1 MVALR
6 EAGFSVPEPLAQNR
20 HTIVM
25 SLIDAPPLRQISEVP
40 DPAGLY
46 AELMEMILKLAR
58 FGLIHGDFNE
68 FNILIKEEKLSDSSN
83 TTESYFL
90 SDVESH
96 DKSIEDS
103 KAPKHSGTLTP
114 VLIDFPQMVSM
125 DHPNAAMY
133 FDRDVK
139 CVKRF
144 FSRRFRFTSD
154 EPGPFFSDARK
165 QIGRDGA
172 VRLDV
177 KVAASGF
184 SKKMARELEEYME
197 ELGTSKFI
205 DECTSSDGDDDGN
218 EEPETHETPED
229 LLFVKQETSDPRKN
243 GDYATNQT
251 YCKAS
256 TRVQDENLLDR
267 LHDVT
272 IDNQT

>member
-1 MVALR
+1 MIALR

-25 SLIDAPPLRQISEVP
+25 SLIDGPPLRQISEVP

-68 FNILIKEEKLSDSSN
+68 FNILVKEEKLSDFSN
-83 TTESYFL
+83 AAEPYCL

-96 DKSIEDS
+96 DKSTGDS
-103 KAPKHSGTLTP
+103 EAPKNPGTLTP

-133 FDRDVK
+133 FDRDVE
-139 CVKRF
+139 CVKLF

-184 SKKMARELEEYME
+184 SKRMAKELEEYME
-197 ELGTSKFI
+197 SLGTGAVM
-205 DECTSSDGDDDGN
+205 DEGMSSDGNDDGDG
-218 EEPETHETPED
+218 ESETHETPED
-229 LLFVKQETSDPRKN
+229 SLFAQHETFDTKDIGNYS
-243 GDYATNQT
+243 ANQT
-251 YCKAS
+251 YGEIS
-256 TRVQDENLLDR
+256 TKVQEEDLVDR
-267 LHDVT
+267 LHDFA